1 MSWWGKMAGGTF
13 GFMLGGPLGAM
24 LGTVV
29 GHNLD
34 QGFIQ
39 LATEQNN
46 GGWGNQERI
55 QSAFFTATFSVMGH
69 LSKADGHISAQEI
82 KLASDFMV
90 EMTLNEEQRHVA
102 QELFIQGKSPEFDLH
117 IVLLQLRQE
126 CGRRQNLIRMF
137 VEIQVQLAYADGVL
151 HPEEQR
157 ILNKI
162 CDDLGIPPNELHRMH
177 GAFKPNPVTQTSE
190 PLDNLNQAYILLG
203 ASPTDDMATIK
214 RKYRRLISQHHPDK
228 LVAKGLPEEMMEMA
242 HQKTQEIRKA
252 YETIRKV
259 HQH

>member
-34 QGFIQ
+34 QGFIN

-46 GGWGNQERI
+46 GGWGSQERI
-55 QSAFFTATFSVMGH
+55 QSAFFAATFSVMGH
-69 LSKADGHISAQEI
+69 LSKADGHISEHEI
-82 KLASDFMV
+82 KLASDFML

-102 QELFIQGKSPEFDLH
+102 RELFIQGKSPEFDLH
-117 IVLLQLRQE
+117 TVLSQLKQE

-157 ILNKI
+157 I
-162 CDDLGIPPNELHRMH
+162 
-177 GAFKPNPVTQTSE
+177 
-190 PLDNLNQAYILLG
+190 
-203 ASPTDDMATIK
+203 
-214 RKYRRLISQHHPDK
+214 
-228 LVAKGLPEEMMEMA
+228 
-242 HQKTQEIRKA
+242 
-252 YETIRKV
+252 
-259 HQH
+259 